1 MMQPRAARVEHA
13 VYGYARVHSSGGST
27 APAQHDPTSQL
38 ASSAS
43 RWPGFGGYSARS
55 RSAVGQSWVTD
66 LRARPGKAQP
76 GEARGLDPP
85 ARRSVAA
92 AARAHPPVEAEA
104 SSWPSSKCA
113 GAPQIR
119 TVFTVAHH
127 DCSIA
132 GRLHPPSACIVPL
145 GRQHPLGVTVTVRIV
160 TASST

>member
-92 AARAHPPVEAEA
+92 AARAHPPVEARSQQLA
-104 SSWPSSKCA
+104 LLSALGRLRS
-113 GAPQIR
+113 
-119 TVFTVAHH
+119 VFTVAHCGQAASPSG
-127 DCSIA
+127 CSA
-132 GRLHPPSACIVPL
+132 FRQAAFPSGSP
-145 GRQHPLGVTVTVRIV
+145 
-160 TASST
+160 